1 MDESPATRI
10 GDPERNQVLEVL
22 SRATAE
28 GRLTM
33 DEFSDRSGAAYAART
48 RDELDVLVA
57 DLPRG
62 GTLPV
67 PSPGAQPQGPAP
79 GAAAGY
85 PRVGQHGQPLSGPP
99 RKRFIAIMSGAR
111 PRGRWRPP
119 PEVTAFAF
127 WGGAQIDLREAVIES
142 PVVEITAWAI
152 MGGVEVVVPEGIPV
166 DVDGF
171 VLMGGIVDTTST
183 APPLEGAPLVRV
195 KARGMWG
202 GVTVRTAK
210 PRKSREQRL
219 AEARERATGDEPDEI
234 AHVAD
239 DITAFLPPRVA
250 DRLTG
255 HLARK
260 GLPPPTIDDLIPP
273 ILGGRRGPA
282 GRPGP
287 PPWPAGPGHR
297 GHRTSHSSRAPEPP
311 APPEPP
317 GPPTPAQ
324 GTPTVPR
331 VDVPHVQVTYGG
343 APAGTEPHP
352 TPTDGIGIVPGA
364 TADVP
369 DGRSVFRGEGP
380 EGNVRPTGRVLT
392 MMVSDICDST
402 ATAVKLGDQR
412 WVQVLTAHETLVRE
426 QVRRHHG
433 TEVKAQG
440 DGFIV
445 TFTSARQAVLAGIA
459 VQRAMA
465 THRTAHPDLDL
476 HIRLGI
482 HTGEVVERDGDIF
495 GQNVVVA
502 VRVCDVAEADEV
514 LVSGMTRDITE
525 ASGDLRFDAGRE
537 TTLKGLSK
545 PSRVY
550 AAAWE

>member
-1 MDESPATRI
+1 MSRSFPVPGPSNPSVGGVGTTAPRPGRSRSVTPGTRGAGYDAGRETAGMDESPATRI

-79 GAAAGY
+79 GAPAGY
-85 PRVGQHGQPLSGPP
+85 PQVGQHGQPLSGPP

-171 VLMGGIVDTTST
+171 VLMGDIVDTTST

-219 AEARERATGDEPDEI
+219 PE
-234 AHVAD
+234 
-239 DITAFLPPRVA
+239 PPR
-250 DRLTG
+250 
-255 HLARK
+255 
-260 GLPPPTIDDLIPP
+260 
-273 ILGGRRGPA
+273 
-282 GRPGP
+282 
-287 PPWPAGPGHR
+287 WPAGPGHR

-369 DGRSVFRGEGP
+369 DGKSVFRGEGP

-465 THRTAHPDLDL
+465 THRRAHPDLDL